1 MNEKETN
8 LLKQALN
15 KDKLEKKATPG
26 AFSKLLQGTLGI
38 GATAAGFIKD
48 SLILGPL
55 LGAGIGG
62 GLNWATRPTKNDRE
76 NVRRRYLADLK
87 RRKAIQ
93 ALDRAAEAQGMEDVP
108 DEVID
113 NYFEEPSAI
122 KKLLS

>member
-1 MNEKETN
+1 MNKTETH

-15 KDKLEKKATPG
+15 KDKLEKKAADPFTTILKSTFG
-26 AFSKLLQGTLGI
+26 VGETV
-38 GATAAGFIKD
+38 AGFIKD
-48 SLILGPL
+48 SLILGPI

-87 RRKAIQ
+87 KRKAIQ
-93 ALDRAAEAQGMEDVP
+93 ALDRAAESQGLEDVP